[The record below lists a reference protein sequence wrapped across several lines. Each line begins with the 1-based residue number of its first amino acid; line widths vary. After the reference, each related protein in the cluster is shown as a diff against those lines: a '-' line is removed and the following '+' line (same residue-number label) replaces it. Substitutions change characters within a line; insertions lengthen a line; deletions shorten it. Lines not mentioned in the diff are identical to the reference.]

1 MNAVAKSDGN
11 LIIIER
17 GKKSK
22 PVFWIFFGILGFIA
36 LYIPFYGQN
45 LRFRTSTYFS
55 GSLTYIGTILV
66 NLGVLILIWG
76 LASLVCTKSFRSLK
90 TMVVGFLLLYIGM
103 WFISPNI
110 GAGFGPSTTSTGY
123 H

>member
-1 MNAVAKSDGN
+1 MKAVAKSDGN

-17 GKKSK
+17 GKKTK

-45 LRFRTSTYFS
+45 IRYRTSTYLS
-55 GSLTYIGTILV
+55 GSLTYIGNILV
-66 NLGVLILIWG
+66 QIGVFFLIWG
-76 LASLVCTKSFRSLK
+76 LTSLVCTKSFRSLK
-90 TMVVGFLLLYIGM
+90 PMVVVFLLLYIGM

-110 GAGFGPSTTSTGY
+110 GAGFGPSTTSKGY